1 VAFDTN
7 TLFVDSTE
15 NRVGVGTIAP
25 TRKLHVSGDG
35 QTATGGVIHST
46 LTDPSGAPYESNAF
60 SMNMGGYG
68 HSIRMELNM
77 LSLNAYGDAGRYGKM
92 KFVVGDNAS
101 SGSGQITAMTL
112 LPGGNVG
119 IGTTSPGAKFTL
131 YGDDTQDEGGLLMKV
146 VDRLALPGGFTG
158 IGLGGYATTS
168 APIIQVAKSA
178 IIHERTGYNGTGNLM
193 FCNDDTTDNNDVS
206 NTHARMTITGAG
218 NVGIGTTT
226 PARPLE
232 IAGGGGT
239 AIINLKRTDIGPG
252 QGGLAFLNNLS
263 NVVASVTA
271 SRSGTEGGELIFRTV
286 PDDTTQTSDNPYL
299 IPECMRID
307 KDGNV
312 GIGTTSPE
320 TKLDIRGR
328 VHQEDGRYKF
338 DFENRRP
345 DRLTPTTEFRSVVV
359 EGFTTARYIVPD
371 SGTTVYQY
379 NPGTDV
385 TSTLIATTSSNDAT
399 GTVTVVAGT
408 EIYSTGSFNIIVP
421 SENHAVVPFRC
432 KGYYFGYSNNRYVP
446 TSIFLYAPYE
456 NVTVNVYLDKAIT
469 ETPTQT
475 LTLTKQS
482 VTELTVNPSSA
493 YFSYTI
499 EAVNGVILA
508 ARSGYSNGTLNGDNE
523 ILYPASDL
531 GYNMVS
537 SSATYYNHDVFST
550 GGADTQ
556 GRRFASDIINNGV
569 TFYSPS
575 GIPHFSSV
583 GGDGDGGDTT
593 GIIPHELLGEIYY
606 IPHTI
611 PGYMIGCTTNRQTVT
626 VQYYHAGAWVTS
638 GGTTTSLSRR
648 VSAYNMIPY
657 RYYTVGGQL
666 DVGRSAF
673 TADPAASAL
682 WKFTSDHPFA
692 LRVESA
698 ETASDWDEYMAV
710 GWLNP
715 TRTTPIYKP
724 PCPRGPMMYITNI
737 QSGLAIDVNAG
748 VDGTWTS
755 YAVFT
760 TDSSSQFNNIYGN
773 GFIPN
778 AAQTAIIV
786 PSPGMYRATANI
798 GIYREDTN
806 ADRTSTEVTFSKYGS
821 VTQAGDISE
830 GYIRQYDGHDSTT
843 LHVTSIIDIA
853 RADWN
858 PSSTEYLPEIGL
870 LFRRNGT
877 TTSPVYI
884 GPATITLERIE

>member
-1 VAFDTN
+1 M
-7 TLFVDSTE
+7 
-15 NRVGVGTIAP
+15 TI
-25 TRKLHVSGDG
+25 
-35 QTATGGVIHST
+35 
-46 LTDPSGAPYESNAF
+46 
-60 SMNMGGYG
+60 MG
-68 HSIRMELNM
+68 N
-77 LSLNAYGDAGRYGKM
+77 
-92 KFVVGDNAS
+92 
-101 SGSGQITAMTL
+101 
-112 LPGGNVG
+112 GNVG
-119 IGTTSPGAKFTL
+119 IGINAPPSKLTVTSAINSLDATDSATFDKYTVVIANNMASGADDKEMGLSFVSFNDALPTNARTPGA
-131 YGDDTQDEGGLLMKV
+131 
-146 VDRLALPGGFTG
+146 
-158 IGLGGYATTS
+158 
-168 APIIQVAKSA
+168 A
-178 IIHERTGYNGTGNLM
+178 ITHERTDAWSKGKLHFKTKGSANSDGA
-193 FCNDDTTDNNDVS
+193 CTT
-206 NTHARMTITGAG
+206 RMTI
-218 NVGIGTTT
+218 
-226 PARPLE
+226 
-232 IAGGGGT
+232 
-239 AIINLKRTDIGPG
+239 
-252 QGGLAFLNNLS
+252 
-263 NVVASVTA
+263 
-271 SRSGTEGGELIFRTV
+271 
-286 PDDTTQTSDNPYL
+286 DDT
-299 IPECMRID
+299 
-307 KDGNV
+307 GNV

-508 ARSGYSNGTLNGDNE
+508 ARSGYSASATLPSGDNA

-537 SSATYYNHDVFST
+537 SSASYYNHDVFST

-626 VQYYHAGAWVTS
+626 VQYYHAGAWVTDT
-638 GGTTTSLSRR
+638 GTTTSPSRR

-666 DVGRSAF
+666 DIGRSAF

-692 LRVESA
+692 LRVEASDLA
-698 ETASDWDEYMAV
+698 VSASDWDEYMAV

-724 PCPRGPMMYITNI
+724 PCPRGPMMYITII

-760 TDSSSQFNNIYGN
+760 TDSGSQFNNIYGN

-821 VTQAGDISE
+821 VTQAGDVSE

-858 PSSTEYLPEIGL
+858 PNSTEYLPEIGL

-877 TTSPVYI
+877 STSPVHT